1 MTGEQQDGCVCVSV
15 CSCLYKA
22 SAHWQI
28 SGSICIIK
36 NRNIISTLEQ
46 QQQLDIVPTLNT
58 LTILQECTFL
68 VNFTDN
74 KRIKKNPI
82 ETYLMCW
89 RSQNGIFESFDHEY
103 LFMQG
108 IFFFLVISKFNRSIL
123 KISGFFGSQNKTI
136 PSNCTQTHS
145 EDTVIG
151 FLCSC
156 VIHSQSNFKAPAA
169 AIDSWGHLYSLLA
182 LCPLLLPFLFLSSL
196 SPPFSIFPF
205 SKYVGT

>member
-74 KRIKKNPI
+74 KRIKNNWDI
-82 ETYLMCW
+82 WCAEGHRMVFSRVLTM
-89 RSQNGIFESFDHEY
+89 NIFSCK
-103 LFMQG
+103 G
-108 IFFFLVISKFNRSIL
+108 FFFLVISKFNRSIL

-136 PSNCTQTHS
+136 PSNWTQTHS
-145 EDTVIG
+145 EDMVSG

-169 AIDSWGHLYSLLA
+169 ALDSWGHLYSLLA
-182 LCPLLLPFLFLSSL
+182 LCPLPLPSLFLSSL